1 MTLLKGKSINEG
13 HEMGRKGTL
22 ACSSI
27 KKVKEVRVE
36 GSKGQWLEMR
46 LGIYNFILSKTESH
60 RECWAEECQGY
71 ILFYPPIVH
80 KDSTS
85 LSALAIFCFFY
96 SSHPNGCEIV
106 ITL

>member
-46 LGIYNFILSKTESH
+46 LRNL
-60 RECWAEECQGY
+60 
-71 ILFYPPIVH
+71 
-80 KDSTS
+80 
-85 LSALAIFCFFY
+85 
-96 SSHPNGCEIV
+96 
-106 ITL
+106 

>member
-36 GSKGQWLEMR
+36 YQ
-46 LGIYNFILSKTESH
+46 
-60 RECWAEECQGY
+60 
-71 ILFYPPIVH
+71 
-80 KDSTS
+80 KD
-85 LSALAIFCFFY
+85 
-96 SSHPNGCEIV
+96 NG
-106 ITL
+106 LR